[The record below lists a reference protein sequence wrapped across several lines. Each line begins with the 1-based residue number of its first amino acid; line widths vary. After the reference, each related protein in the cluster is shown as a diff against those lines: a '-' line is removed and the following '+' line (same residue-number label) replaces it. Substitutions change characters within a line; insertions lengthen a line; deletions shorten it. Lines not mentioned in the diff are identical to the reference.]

1 MFAGGVKNIH
11 CNLRDDFETYGKTE
25 TAELMEDGQSAG
37 QERTCFSN
45 FFMILIHLV
54 TLVFRS
60 STLFIGRIA
69 K

>member
-1 MFAGGVKNIH
+1 MTLKHMARLKLQ
-11 CNLRDDFETYGKTE
+11 NLRETGRVQVKRG
-25 TAELMEDGQSAG
+25 L
-37 QERTCFSN
+37 N

-60 STLFIGRIA
+60 STLFIDIIA